1 MPFVPLILLIMFF
14 ALAWHDE
21 PVRPPVIE
29 RRTNQKHVHQEPLPY
44 E

>member
-1 MPFVPLILLIMFF
+1 MSFVPLILLTMFF
-14 ALAWHDE
+14 ALIWHDE

-29 RRTNQKHVHQEPLPY
+29 RRANQKRLPY